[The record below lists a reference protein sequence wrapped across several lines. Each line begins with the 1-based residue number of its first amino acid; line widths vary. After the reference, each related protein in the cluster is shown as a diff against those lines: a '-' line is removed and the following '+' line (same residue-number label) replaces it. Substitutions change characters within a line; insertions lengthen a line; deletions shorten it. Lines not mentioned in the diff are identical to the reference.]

1 MKTIYLGVSL
11 FLVIGLNF
19 HVYSSSESS
28 AAIQRNMKL
37 YKLAANCP
45 QNCASCWE
53 QCTKDDDCGVG
64 QSCIAT
70 ACGNRCVKQAAD

>member
-1 MKTIYLGVSL
+1 MKTLYLSVAL
-11 FLVIGLNF
+11 FLVIGFNIP
-19 HVYSSSESS
+19 VYSSSED
-28 AAIQRNMKL
+28 AIAIKGNVQL

-45 QNCASCWE
+45 QNCTSCWE

-70 ACGNRCVKQAAD
+70 ACGNRCVKKAAD